1 MPSLHELPIKVL
13 KNMLETNGAA
23 TYGTRDQLVKRIE
36 SGQQGKKK
44 PGPKGKNVA
53 NVVSNVKSKIEF
65 FKTQRP
71 RLVEAGM
78 KDKKKQDEEL
88 ERRWQKKQSSPTKTI
103 VKEPKRKVDNVADNL
118 VTLTW
123 QLDPQQLKDLNF
135 KLLRIDNDN
144 SNGLKFVYTK
154 DKANSG
160 KAKVDSHTK
169 AKANSKKANSKKTE
183 DDEDD
188 EDDDEQAD
196 DNEAEFWEEHV
207 ADRMKKKLSR
217 STMVAIMKDMDPEE
231 KISGRS
237 REDLADFAAHQFINE
252 SDDED
257 EDEDDDDDM

>member
-103 VKEPKRKVDNVADNL
+103 VKEPKRKVDNVADN
-118 VTLTW
+118 
-123 QLDPQQLKDLNF
+123 
-135 KLLRIDNDN
+135 
-144 SNGLKFVYTK
+144 
-154 DKANSG
+154 SG

-252 SDDED
+252 SDDEGD
-257 EDEDDDDDM
+257 DEEEDEYDPDDTVRILPGSATIIS